1 MARLW
6 FDPPLSRVQA
16 MCHCHIRSIG
26 SKGLRASYKPDMYI
40 VPPKT
45 GRIWHKASFLRDWV
59 HTLRAHQL
67 EIEILVNSVFCYKH
81 VTFSAQNCPIFTE
94 IAHLSI
100 WFMPLFHTFK
110 IPMLIYLFFLHYT
123 RASERTVESSKDL
136 KLHRLLMQKL
146 TIANRCPVM
155 LPI

>member
-110 IPMLIYLFFLHYT
+110 IPMLIYLFFFYITHVHQRGQWNLQKT
-123 RASERTVESSKDL
+123 SSCTDFWCK
-136 KLHRLLMQKL
+136 
-146 TIANRCPVM
+146 N
-155 LPI
+155 